1 MAMEGYHLDKRSFAI
16 CGRYVKGEIDLAQTA
31 VVPSHGSFRNATHEP
46 DLGSPG
52 PRNAIS

>member
-1 MAMEGYHLDKRSFAI
+1 MEGYHLDKRSFAI